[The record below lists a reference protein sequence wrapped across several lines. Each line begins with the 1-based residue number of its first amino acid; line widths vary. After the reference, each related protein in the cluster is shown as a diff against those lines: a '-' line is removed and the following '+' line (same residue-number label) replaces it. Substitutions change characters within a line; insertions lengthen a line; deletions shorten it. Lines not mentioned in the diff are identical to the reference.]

1 MLTGDQRQVALAI
14 AAQAG
19 IAAADVIAQVL
30 PADKAAA
37 IAELQRGGPV
47 GMVGDGINDA
57 PALAQADVGV
67 AMGQGADVAIHA
79 ADLTLMRS
87 DLRGLP
93 EALALSRRTL
103 AVVRQNLVWA
113 SIYNLVLIPVA
124 AGALHPIA
132 AAPAFLR
139 SLHPALAAA
148 AMALSSLTV
157 VLNSLRL
164 RRLGTRPADPRGG
177 A

>member
-1 MLTGDQRQVALAI
+1 MLTGDHRQVAVAI

-19 IAAADVIAQVL
+19 IPAADVIAGVL

-37 IAELQRGGPV
+37 IVTLQQGGPV
-47 GMVGDGINDA
+47 GMVGDGINDG
-57 PALAQADVGV
+57 PALAQADLGV
-67 AMGQGADVAIHA
+67 AMGGGAEVAIHA

-93 EALALSRRTL
+93 EAIELSRRTL
-103 AVVRQNLVWA
+103 AVVRQNLLWA
-113 SIYNLVLIPVA
+113 SIYNIVLIPVA
-124 AGALHPIA
+124 AGALYPIA
-132 AAPAFLR
+132 AAPGFLR
-139 SLHPALAAA
+139 ALHPALAAL

-164 RRLGTRPADPRGG
+164 RRLGSAPPAG